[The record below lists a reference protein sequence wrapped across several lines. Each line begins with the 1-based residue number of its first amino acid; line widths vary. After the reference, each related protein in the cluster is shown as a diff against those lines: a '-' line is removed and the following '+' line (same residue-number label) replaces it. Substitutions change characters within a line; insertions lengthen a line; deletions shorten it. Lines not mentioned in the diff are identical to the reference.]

1 MSNKSTL
8 PTIERRYTSGSVQL
22 RAKDDE
28 EDKDKSRVV
37 RGYAAKYK
45 TKSDNL
51 GTRDYEFF
59 EVIEP
64 GAFDDVLNED
74 VRALFNH
81 DANQILARSKGGK
94 GTLRLGVDDTGLWY
108 EFEAPDT
115 RAGNDLL
122 VSLRRGDVDQ
132 SSFAFTVSKDG
143 QEWAEV
149 RTDEKTTV
157 TRTIKKVERLFDVSP
172 VTYPAYADTS
182 VSVRALAEHY
192 LPKQE
197 PAQNFSVSDRERRLR
212 VLQLSSL

>member
-1 MSNKSTL
+1 MSTSQ
-8 PTIERRYTSGSVQL
+8 IERRFTSGTLEL
-22 RAKDDE
+22 RAAE
-28 EDKDKSRVV
+28 GDKPSRIV
-37 RGYAAKYK
+37 RGYAAKFK
-45 TKSDNL
+45 TKSENL
-51 GTRDYEFF
+51 GSRSYEFF
-59 EVIEP
+59 ETIEP
-64 GAFDDVLNED
+64 GAFDEVLKND

-81 DANQILARSKGGK
+81 DANQILARSKGGD
-94 GTLRLGVDDTGLWY
+94 GTLKLGVDSTGLWY

-132 SSFAFTVSKDG
+132 SSFAFTVAKDG
-143 QEWAEV
+143 QEWVEA

-182 VSVRALAEHY
+182 VNVRALAEQF
-192 LPKQE
+192 LPAE
-197 PAQNFSVSDRERRLR
+197 TFSVTDRERRLR